1 VVVVP
6 LTTDE
11 AFKLIMSAG
20 VIQPRAQAKLTELAE
35 AAKRERVLAST
46 GK

>member
-1 VVVVP
+1 MP

-20 VIQPRAQAKLTELAE
+20 MIQPGVQKKLDELAQNGRRE
-35 AAKRERVLAST
+35 KESAA
-46 GK
+46 